1 MTGAKVTDQRVC
13 EVERNCFIRLARVTL
28 DAKTLGRR
36 ILIALSVPAA
46 VVVVVLS
53 WRVPEPEGHGTE
65 PAQRIENISY
75 MQYVPQPALAPNYG
89 TR

>member
-36 ILIALSVPAA
+36 ILIALTVLAA

-53 WRVPEPEGHGTE
+53 WRVPEPESHGTD
-65 PAQRIENISY
+65 PAQRIENISH
-75 MQYVPQPALAPNYG
+75 MQYVPQREPPPNYG